1 MTTSLPTASARLGW
15 PDMHLAWAGSGTWAI
30 GGAAG
35 RPDAGGTTIR
45 PEYDLPDGHPA
56 APR

>member
-15 PDMHLAWAGSGTWAI
+15 PDMHLTWVGSGARAI

-35 RPDAGGTTIR
+35 RHDAERTAIR
-45 PEYDLPDGHPA
+45 PERDVGDGYPA
-56 APR
+56 VPR